1 MLLVVVTAGGP
12 KVAAVAEEPP
22 APPPPPPP
30 PKLNKLVV
38 EAVVVGT
45 VDVCVK
51 EDELDP
57 KPKTFEVAEA
67 VVVAAV
73 VF

>member
-1 MLLVVVTAGGP
+1 MLLAVVTAGGP
-12 KVAAVAEEPP
+12 KVAAVVEEPP
-22 APPPPPPP
+22 APPPPP

>member
-1 MLLVVVTAGGP
+1 M
-12 KVAAVAEEPP
+12 AAVVEEPP
-22 APPPPPPP
+22 APPPPP

-67 VVVAAV
+67 VVGAAV